1 MNAPTLPRF
10 LRPLAPT
17 PYTIATTR
25 LAAGVARRIRAVVDA
40 EHERRRGLREGFTD
54 LGKQWLADG
63 APVGDA
69 YAAWA
74 AGRREG
80 FVVPLVMAVSFMGE
94 R

>member
-1 MNAPTLPRF
+1 MPALPRF

-40 EHERRRGLREGFTD
+40 EHERRGALNSFTD
-54 LGKQWLADG
+54 LGEQWLADG

-69 YAAWA
+69 YAAWV

-80 FVVPLVMAVSFMGE
+80 FVVPLVMAVSFSSE
-94 R
+94 A